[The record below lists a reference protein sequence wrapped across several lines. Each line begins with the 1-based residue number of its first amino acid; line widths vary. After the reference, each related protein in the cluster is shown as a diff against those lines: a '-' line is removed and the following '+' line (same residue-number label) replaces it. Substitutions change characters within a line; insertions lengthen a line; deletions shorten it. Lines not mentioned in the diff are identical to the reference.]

1 MSDVGMKFSCSLVLD
16 APSDNEDR
24 RQLMQYFTGV
34 HSLSPSGT
42 TNLSGMPRILLFI
55 R

>member
-1 MSDVGMKFSCSLVLD
+1 MSDVGMKVSCSLVLD

-24 RQLMQYFTGV
+24 RQPMQYFAGV

-42 TNLSGMPRILLFI
+42 TNLGGMSRILLLI